1 MSGCSSGSFRV
12 LNSAAE
18 GWRQALR
25 VVAFQAV
32 AALLTAAAC
41 FLLGPDAALAA
52 LVGGGSMALGSLLA
66 AWGAFGGGVA
76 GAGTAL
82 GRLLLGTALK
92 WLVVAAGLYLAMA
105 VWRLPAVP
113 ALGRCGDG
121 RGGIRGFDEV
131 RGGKAEHDEGEYV
144 ILEGAILN
152 SMALEPSG
160 GESGGGGLTAYIVHH
175 LTHNVVYVA
184 GQKFHFDSWMVALLL
199 GLLGSFLLW
208 TQARK
213 ATAGVPG
220 KAQAFVEIVVE
231 FVDSQV
237 KDTFHGDR
245 RFIAPLALTIFV
257 WVFFMNA
264 MDLLPLDLPAGVV
277 TAVAGEEAAHH
288 TYLRWVPTAD
298 VNTTFA
304 MSITVFFLIIF
315 YSIKAK
321 GGWGFTKEL
330 FTAPFH
336 ADGAFAKVV
345 LAIPNLFLNLV
356 EYLSKPVSLGMR
368 LFGNMYAGELVFM
381 LIAGLFMSWI
391 TFPFGLVANSVWA
404 IFHILIILL
413 QAFIFMVL
421 TVVYLAM
428 AHEHH

>member
-1 MSGCSSGSFRV
+1 M
-12 LNSAAE
+12 
-18 GWRQALR
+18 
-25 VVAFQAV
+25 
-32 AALLTAAAC
+32 
-41 FLLGPDAALAA
+41 
-52 LVGGGSMALGSLLA
+52 
-66 AWGAFGGGVA
+66 
-76 GAGTAL
+76 
-82 GRLLLGTALK
+82 
-92 WLVVAAGLYLAMA
+92 
-105 VWRLPAVP
+105 
-113 ALGRCGDG
+113 
-121 RGGIRGFDEV
+121 
-131 RGGKAEHDEGEYV
+131 

-160 GESGGGGLTAYIVHH
+160 GESGGGGLTGYIVHH

-184 GQKFHFDSWMVALLL
+184 GQKLHFDSWVVALLL
-199 GLLGSFLLW
+199 GLLGCFLLW

-213 ATAGVPG
+213 ATAGVPS
-220 KAQAFVEIVVE
+220 KPQAFVELVVE

-264 MDLLPLDLPAGVV
+264 MDLLPLDLPAGIV

-336 ADGAFAKVV
+336 AHGTFAKIV
-345 LAIPNLFLNLV
+345 LAGPNLFLNLV